1 MSGGGG
7 STPWTNSPE
16 ADCLTV
22 YKDLSLMSPVPEVV
36 KTLKVGNVLD
46 FYVYE
51 EEGRKS
57 LRMLFKGEVAGAIT
71 RHAPKIISCIEKGH
85 EYNAVVTG
93 LDGGSCT
100 LEARMKE

>member
-7 STPWTNSPE
+7 STPWTSSPE
-16 ADCLTV
+16 ADCLPV
-22 YKDLSLMSPVPEVV
+22 YKDLSLMSPVPEVLDR
-36 KTLKVGNVLD
+36 LKVGDVLD
-46 FYVYE
+46 FYVHE
-51 EEGRKS
+51 EESRKS
-57 LRMLFKGEVAGAIT
+57 LRAIFKGEAAGAIT

-100 LEARMKE
+100 LDARMK